1 MSGERFS
8 RTEALAGDLSPLRKA
23 SVIVFGLGGVGGHCA
38 ETLARCGVGKITLCD
53 GDVVDI
59 TNINRQ
65 IVALQSTLGRNKASV
80 MAERIKDINPDCE
93 VVTAEFFLESD
104 NVKDFELSGYDYVA
118 DCIDDVSAKI
128 ALISEAKECGV
139 PVISCM
145 GAGNKFGTEYKVADI
160 SKTSVCP
167 LARVMRRELKK
178 RNITAVKAVYSEEEP
193 VLKSRIPASIAFS
206 TAAAGLKTAAE
217 IIKDLLNKEQK

>member
-8 RTEALAGDLSPLRKA
+8 RTEALVGDLSPLRKA
-23 SVIVFGLGGVGGHCA
+23 AVIVFGLGGVGGHCA

-53 GDVVDI
+53 GDVVEI

-80 MAERIKDINPDCE
+80 MAERIKDINPDCV

-160 SKTSVCP
+160 NKTSVCP